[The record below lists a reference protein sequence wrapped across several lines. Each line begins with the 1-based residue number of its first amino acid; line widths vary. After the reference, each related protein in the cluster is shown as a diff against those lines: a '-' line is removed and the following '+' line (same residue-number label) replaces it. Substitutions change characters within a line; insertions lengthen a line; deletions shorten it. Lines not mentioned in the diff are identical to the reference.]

1 MTAPSGVLDVT
12 VVYLSP
18 EEHCC
23 QESSD
28 EEACPEEAW
37 GAQDT
42 QALAPGQQALRTPG
56 LEPPLC
62 GRRGLGKDVTTSG
75 YSSVSSASPT
85 DSGQASGGPGGAPP
99 VYLRAAHGQQLEHTA
114 LPPPHPEVVFTVS
127 PPQPPGELCSP
138 TAGEEEKPVG
148 PQRGGGGHE
157 LGLLEAVSVS
167 ERVPQWTSAEGALL
181 LCWCGV
187 GDETDPCGSPLASR
201 GPERRSGGG
210 DSLSRGAHHEP

>member
-42 QALAPGQQALRTPG
+42 QALAPGRQALRTPG

-85 DSGQASGGPGGAPP
+85 DSGQASGGPPQSTSELPTGSSLNTQPCHHHTRKSCLQCRPP
-99 VYLRAAHGQQLEHTA
+99 
-114 LPPPHPEVVFTVS
+114 S
-127 PPQPPGELCSP
+127 PPESCAPQQQVKRKNLSAPS
-138 TAGEEEKPVG
+138 EEE
-148 PQRGGGGHE
+148 E
-157 LGLLEAVSVS
+157 DMNLGFLKL
-167 ERVPQWTSAEGALL
+167 
-181 LCWCGV
+181 
-187 GDETDPCGSPLASR
+187 
-201 GPERRSGGG
+201 
-210 DSLSRGAHHEP
+210 